1 MKNIHDIATTYEHA
15 ALTACREA
23 EQAGQEPPRLI
34 SVHLIGNA
42 YIADFLAPLASL
54 REVRE
59 AITSTGGAYR
69 ARLI

>member
-1 MKNIHDIATTYEHA
+1 MKNIHDIASMYESA

-23 EQAGQEPPRLI
+23 EQGGQDAPRLL
-34 SVHLIGNA
+34 SVHATAGG
-42 YIADFLAPLASL
+42 YVEDFIAPLHSL

-59 AITSTGGAYR
+59 SITSMGGAYR